1 MEKFVKD
8 DYAIALDN
16 SGFSNGS
23 LNKLSNIRPNRLFT
37 AEKNIIIRKI
47 GTVKPAIFK
56 QVVDEFFE
64 IIKL

>member
-8 DYAIALDN
+8 DYTIALDN